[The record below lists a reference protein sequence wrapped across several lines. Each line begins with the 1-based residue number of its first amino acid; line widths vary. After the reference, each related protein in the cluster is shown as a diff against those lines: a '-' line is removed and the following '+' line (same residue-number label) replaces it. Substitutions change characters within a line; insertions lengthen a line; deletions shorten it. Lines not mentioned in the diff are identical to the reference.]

1 MFATLPSS
9 IKQYLVITG
18 NYWAFTLTDGAL
30 RMLIL
35 LYFYQLGYTPLALAM
50 LFVFY
55 EVFGVI
61 TNLVGG
67 WLGARIGLNKT
78 MNIGLF
84 LQVFALLMLA
94 MPTDYLNV
102 VYLMSAQALSGIAKD
117 LNKMS
122 AKSSIKMLVG
132 DVVASERQSKLF
144 KWVALLTGSKNTLKG
159 VGFFLGGLLL
169 TTIGF
174 QGAMLLMASVL
185 AIVALFSV
193 IVLKVDIG
201 KAKFKPKFRQVFST
215 NSSLNYLSAA
225 RLCLFAARDVWF
237 VIALPVYLA
246 SQLHWSHR
254 GIGIFFALWIIAYG
268 IVQAY
273 APYLFGK
280 NNANKISHATGI
292 VQELVSGKLIAH
304 WSNALALVTLMLF
317 VILNLSQHTES
328 VLISGL
334 FIFGSI
340 FAVNSSL
347 HSYLIVALA
356 KEEGVSMDVGF
367 YYMANALGRLLG
379 TILSGFVYQS
389 FINSEQGLLAC
400 LFISVVLALG
410 AAFFIKRV
418 S

>member
-9 IKQYLVITG
+9 VKQYLVITG

-35 LYFYQLGYTPLALAM
+35 LYFYQLGYTPLALAL

-78 MNIGLF
+78 MNMGLF
-84 LQVFALLMLA
+84 LQVLALLMLA
-94 MPTDYLNV
+94 MPTDYLSV
-102 VYLMSAQALSGIAKD
+102 VYLMSAQALSGVAKD

-132 DVVASERQSKLF
+132 DVTASERQSKLF

-169 TTIGF
+169 TIIGF

-193 IVLKVDIG
+193 IVLKADIG

-246 SQLHWSHR
+246 SQLHWSHQ

-280 NNANKISHATGI
+280 NNANKSSHTKE
-292 VQELVSGKLIAH
+292 VVSGKLIAH
-304 WSNALALVTLMLF
+304 WSNALALVTFILF
-317 VILNLSQHTES
+317 VILNLSQHTEII
-328 VLISGL
+328 LILGL
-334 FIFGSI
+334 FVFGSI
-340 FAVNSSL
+340 FAINSSL
-347 HSYLIVALA
+347 HSYFIIAIA
-356 KEEGVSMDVGF
+356 KEDGVSMDVGF

-389 FINSEQGLLAC
+389 FINNEQGLLGC
-400 LFISVVLALG
+400 LFISVVLALV

>member
-1 MFATLPSS
+1 MFVTLPSS

-35 LYFYQLGYTPLALAM
+35 LYFYQLGYAPLALAM

-55 EVFGVI
+55 EIFGVI

-84 LQVFALLMLA
+84 IQVFALLMLA
-94 MPTDYLNV
+94 IPSDYLSV
-102 VYLMSAQALSGIAKD
+102 VYLMTAQALSGIAKD

-122 AKSSIKMLVG
+122 AKSSIKLLVR
-132 DVVASERQSKLF
+132 DVHASERQGKLF

-159 VGFFLGGLLL
+159 VGFFLGGVLL

-174 QGAMLLMASVL
+174 QGAMLLMASIL
-185 AIVALFSV
+185 AVVALFSTML
-193 IVLKVDIG
+193 LKADIG

-215 NSSLNYLSAA
+215 HSSLNYLSAA

-246 SQLHWSHR
+246 SQLNWSHQ
-254 GIGIFFALWIIAYG
+254 GIGIFFALWVIAYG
-268 IVQAY
+268 MVQAY
-273 APYLFGK
+273 TPVLLSNAKKLS
-280 NNANKISHATGI
+280 NNNSAVMDTF
-292 VQELVSGKLIAH
+292 SGKLIAM
-304 WSNALALVTLMLF
+304 WSSTLALVTLLLL
-317 VILNLSQHTES
+317 VILNLSQHTEII
-328 VLISGL
+328 LIVGL
-334 FIFGSI
+334 FVFGSI
-340 FAVNSSL
+340 FAINSSL
-347 HSYLIVALA
+347 HSYFIVALA
-356 KEEGVSMDVGF
+356 KEDGVSMNVGF

-379 TILSGFVYQS
+379 TLLSGFVYQS
-389 FINSEQGLLAC
+389 FINNEQGLFAC
-400 LFISVVLALG
+400 LFTSVVLALG

-418 S
+418 